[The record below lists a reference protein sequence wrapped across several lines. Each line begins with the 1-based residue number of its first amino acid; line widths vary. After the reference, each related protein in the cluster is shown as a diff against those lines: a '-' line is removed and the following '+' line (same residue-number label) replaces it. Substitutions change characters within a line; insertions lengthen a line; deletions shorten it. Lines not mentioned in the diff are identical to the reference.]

1 MWSDALKNEFQNEGQ
16 TVIPQ
21 PSCSPLKI
29 NLGTDRKTEVM
40 MMSMFY
46 KNNLLNS
53 FLNRLNL
60 PEVSSA
66 LCHCGVEDQTPYHIL
81 LRCQI
86 VNEDLRSDAM
96 NCVQAAAEGEEST
109 VLLNLSRDHNFMNI
123 LYEIMHTQKHLLRS
137 SIELN

>member
-1 MWSDALKNEFQNEGQ
+1 
-16 TVIPQ
+16 
-21 PSCSPLKI
+21 
-29 NLGTDRKTEVM
+29 
-40 MMSMFY
+40 MSMFY
-46 KNNLLNS
+46 KNKLLNS